1 MDATHYKLVG
11 MLTRSGVMECLIPPD
26 ELEDAAVLGRTEY
39 EGRLVQVLQLRN
51 GERIL
56 YL

>member
-1 MDATHYKLVG
+1 MDATRYKLVG
-11 MLTRSGVMECLIPPD
+11 LLTLSGVMECLIPPD

-39 EGRLVQVLQLRN
+39 EDRLVQVLQLRN
-51 GERIL
+51 GERVL

>member
-1 MDATHYKLVG
+1 VDATHYKLVG
-11 MLTRSGVMECLIPPD
+11 IMTRSGVIECLIPPD

>member
-11 MLTRSGVMECLIPPD
+11 IMTLSGIMECLIPPD
-26 ELEDAAVLGRTEY
+26 DLEDAAVLGRTEY

-51 GERIL
+51 GERVL